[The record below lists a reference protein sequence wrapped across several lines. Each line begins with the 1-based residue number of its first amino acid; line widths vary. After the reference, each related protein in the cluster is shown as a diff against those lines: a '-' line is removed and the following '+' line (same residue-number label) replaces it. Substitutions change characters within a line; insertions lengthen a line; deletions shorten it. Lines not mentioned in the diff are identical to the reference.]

1 MRLISELLMAIATT
15 GKDVLAKFFDEGAY
29 SALYADGAVTAAFGS
44 ANGTPVYAV
53 CQTGAAVA
61 EKDTEKVVK
70 VLDMAAKTGN
80 PVVTF
85 YNSVGA
91 KLEEGLAALSGSAA
105 VAAAVAKVSG
115 VVPQIAVVTGVC
127 GAGSALAAA
136 AADVCIVSKE
146 GELFLTAPFTSAAA
160 GDKLEGAGSAEFA
173 AKAGVAAIV
182 VDSAE
187 GAAAKAAELVGLLPA
202 NNLAGPAVFEPS
214 APAGTLNLAKYCPV
228 EAAASIA
235 DANSAVE
242 LYAGYGKTVYTALAT
257 VAGNVVGIVATKGA
271 EDVLCRNCVSKAARF
286 VRLCDAFSILVVTLV
301 NTDGFV
307 KSASDDMA
315 GGLREAARL
324 AGTYAD
330 ATTAKVAVIT
340 GKAVGVAY
348 TALANADLTIAVE
361 GCTVAP
367 LDPKAAVTVL
377 YKDELENGTNIA
389 ADTAK
394 LAALYAADV
403 CSAAAAVEAG
413 LADMAVPAAGV
424 RAAVVSA
431 LDMLST
437 KRTQRLPKKHGNMS
451 L

>member
-1 MRLISELLMAIATT
+1 MAIATT

-187 GAAAKAAELVGLLPA
+187 EAAAKAAELVGLLPA

-286 VRLCDAFSILVVTLV
+286 VRLCDAFSIPVVTLV

-394 LAALYAADV
+394 LAARYAADV

-437 KRTQRLPKKHGNMS
+437 QRTQRLPKKHGNMS

>member
-1 MRLISELLMAIATT
+1 M
-15 GKDVLAKFFDEGAY
+15 
-29 SALYADGAVTAAFGS
+29 
-44 ANGTPVYAV
+44 
-53 CQTGAAVA
+53 A

-187 GAAAKAAELVGLLPA
+187 EAAAKAAELVGLLPA

-235 DANSAVE
+235 DAHSAVE

-286 VRLCDAFSILVVTLV
+286 VRLCDAFSIPVVTLV

-394 LAALYAADV
+394 LAARYAADV